1 MTHRTAPRLVVVV
14 DVDDEAIGYALDP
27 RLWAAFWAALAPAEQ
42 EAARWTAEA
51 AVADLGP
58 AEARPGD

>member
-1 MTHRTAPRLVVVV
+1 LNHRTAPRLVVVV

-42 EAARWTAEA
+42 EAARRTAAA
-51 AVADLGP
+51 AVQELGP
-58 AEARPGD
+58 GEARPGD